1 MTSATTTFHRLM
13 VLMVLFVLYGQV
25 SAQSNNSLT
34 AKLSGRV
41 TNIWTGEGAFSVN
54 VFIPSLQMGT
64 VTDAEGYY
72 EMVIPKGTFKIQFS
86 RIDLKYESRFVDVIK
101 NIKLNIEMKEE
112 IYNLDAVTVYSQK
125 QDAQV
130 KSLDV
135 GKKTLSIDRIS
146 SLPSFMGETDVI
158 KSLILL
164 PGVSTVGEGSS
175 GFNVRGGG
183 VDQNLILQ
191 DGGLIFNPSHVFGF
205 FSVFNPAVVN
215 NATLYKS
222 GVPAKYGGRL
232 SSVLNVELK
241 EGDYKDYHMDAGL
254 GIVSSKL
261 AFNGPIIKDKLSF
274 LIGSRASYSD
284 WLLQT
289 AKASEF
295 KNSTASFFDLNLKL
309 SLIANEKNKISYSG
323 YYSKDGF
330 GFASDTTFDWSTF
343 NHSLLWKHIISEDAV
358 LDFNLVTGRY
368 AYNIDDPEGINSFK
382 ISSAIR
388 NHTLRSDFTYEW
400 DERNKINIGAEATLY
415 EFSPGTQKP
424 LDSDSG
430 VDFIKLEDERALET
444 GIYIEDDFKISS
456 RLSIRAGLRFSTYH
470 NFGPG
475 TDYIFQAGDSKKI
488 ENVIDTIFHEDGK
501 IFKSYSGL
509 EPRVN
514 LTYLMNRTSSIKV
527 SYNRSR
533 QYLHLISNT
542 AATTPTD
549 FWKTSNFYIE
559 PEIGDQF
566 SAGYFRNFKNN
577 SIEASAEAYYKVAD
591 NIVDF
596 KNGSTLLMNEY
607 IESDL
612 ITGTS
617 EAYGLELFLNKKT
630 GHWTGWASYTY
641 SRIFRKVNGT
651 YEDEKISNGNAFP
664 ANFDKPHDL
673 TLAVNYSKNPV
684 VKYGIN
690 FSYSTGR
697 PSTVPLGV
705 YDVSNLTNVFSYS
718 LRNQERIPDYHR
730 MDVSMTINS
739 KPKVDRKWK
748 MSWTFAIYN
757 LYGRK
762 NAYSVFF
769 ENKNGSPPKAYQL
782 SILGSPFP
790 SLTANFSL

>member
-1 MTSATTTFHRLM
+1 MKSTTTTLRKLLLLSFLCISITQA
-13 VLMVLFVLYGQV
+13 FGQ
-25 SAQSNNSLT
+25 SYSRT

-41 TNIWTGEGAFSVN
+41 TNLWTGEGSFSVN
-54 VFIPSLQMGT
+54 VFIKSLNIGT
-64 VTDAEGYY
+64 TTDLEGYY
-72 EMVIPKGTFKIQFS
+72 ELEVPKGTFNIQFS
-86 RIDLKYESRFVDVIK
+86 RVDLERQLKLVDIIK
-101 NIKLNIEMKEE
+101 DTELNIEMKEDV
-112 IYNLDAVTVYSQK
+112 YNLDAVTVFSER
-125 QDAQV
+125 QDARV

-135 GKKTLSIDRIS
+135 GKSSLSIERIS
-146 SLPSFMGETDVI
+146 SLPSFMGEADVV

-205 FSVFNPAVVN
+205 FSVFNPAVVD

-232 SSVLNVELK
+232 SSVLNVDLK
-241 EGDYKDYHMDAGL
+241 EGDYREYHMNAGL

-261 AFNGPIIKDKLSF
+261 AFDGPIIKDKLSF
-274 LIGSRASYSD
+274 MIGSRASYSD

-295 KNSTASFFDLNLKL
+295 KNSSASFFDLNLKF
-309 SLIANEKNKISYSG
+309 SLIANEKNKLSYSG

-343 NHSLLWKHIISEDAV
+343 NHSLLWKHILSDAAV
-358 LDFNLVTGRY
+358 LDVSLVSGAY
-368 AYNIDDPEGINSFK
+368 SYNIDDPKGLDAFI
-382 ISSAIR
+382 ISSKIQH
-388 NHTLRSDFTYEW
+388 NTLKGDFTYEW
-400 DERNKINIGAEATLY
+400 SNQNKINVGAEATIY
-415 EFSPGTQKP
+415 NFSPGERKP
-424 LDSDSG
+424 LGNNSG
-430 VDFIKLEDERALET
+430 VEYLKLEEEKSVET
-444 GIYIEDDFKISS
+444 GIYVEDDYKITP
-456 RLSIRAGLRFSTYH
+456 RLSVRGGLRFSTYH
-470 NFGPG
+470 VVGPG
-475 TDYIFQAGDSKKI
+475 TDFLFQEGESKKM
-488 ENVIDTIFHEDGK
+488 ENITDTIFH
-501 IFKSYSGL
+501 KSGEVYKTYAGL
-509 EPRVN
+509 EPRIN
-514 LTYLMNRTSSIKV
+514 FTYLIDETSSVKA

-542 AATTPTD
+542 ASVTPTD
-549 FWKTSNFYIE
+549 FWKTSNYYIE

-566 SAGYFRNFKNN
+566 SVGYFRNFNN
-577 SIEASAEAYYKVAD
+577 NAVEVSAEVYYKTAQ

-596 KNGSTLLMNEY
+596 KNGSQLLMNEY
-607 IESDL
+607 IEADL

-617 EAYGLELFLNKKT
+617 EAYGLELFFNKKR
-630 GHWTGWASYTY
+630 GNLTGWVGYTY
-641 SRIFRKVNGT
+641 SRIFRTVKGQ
-651 YEDEKISNGNAFP
+651 YEDETINLGNPYP
-664 ANFDKPHDL
+664 ANYDKPHDF
-673 TLAVNYSKNPV
+673 TLAMNYSTNPV

-705 YDVSNLTNVFSYS
+705 YDVSNLTNVFNYS

-730 MDVSMTINS
+730 MDVSLTVRS

-748 MSWTFAIYN
+748 LSWTFAVYN
-757 LYGRK
+757 LYANK

-769 ENKNGSPPKAYQL
+769 ENKQGSPPSGYKL
-782 SILGSPFP
+782 SVLGSAFP
-790 SLTANFSL
+790 SITANFSL